1 MGRILVFKYKA
12 RFYSLTKSLNDHVGT
27 LFQIS
32 STEVEQDS
40 DKIADE
46 FLEGDASESN
56 VDAFLEK
63 FLVGIFIW
71 IDLKT

>member
-1 MGRILVFKYKA
+1 MVI
-12 RFYSLTKSLNDHVGT
+12 

-63 FLVGIFIW
+63 FLVGVFIW